1 MREEVK
7 VNWDWADSYLSE
19 VEQILRENINLLVS
33 IKVAPM
39 EDDTQRATDM
49 IIDIEGEGQVAVRLR
64 RLKFRDFTIRSKAGG
79 RTEIDKIRDG
89 FARWYVYGWIENNMI
104 DEWILVDLDQVRK
117 ENLLDNRRTINNKDG
132 ITGFISISIKELREK
147 NCILSEKTRRLP
159 NG

>member
-7 VNWDWADSYLSE
+7 VNWDWADSYLPE

-33 IKVAPM
+33 IKIAPM

-117 ENLLDNRRTINNKDG
+117 ENMLDNRRTINNKDG
-132 ITGFISISIKELREK
+132 ITGFISISLKELREK
-147 NCILSEKTRRLP
+147 NCILSEKIKEAA